1 MYLQY
6 TAELNTIFISDNC
19 QRSDLNKNN
28 KATDYLVLVT
38 QMIVYSREDALQ
50 NGVPWNYVPFCCLK

>member
-6 TAELNTIFISDNC
+6 TAELNTIFISDNY
-19 QRSDLNKNN
+19 QRSDLKKNN
-28 KATDYLVLVT
+28 NATDYLVLVT